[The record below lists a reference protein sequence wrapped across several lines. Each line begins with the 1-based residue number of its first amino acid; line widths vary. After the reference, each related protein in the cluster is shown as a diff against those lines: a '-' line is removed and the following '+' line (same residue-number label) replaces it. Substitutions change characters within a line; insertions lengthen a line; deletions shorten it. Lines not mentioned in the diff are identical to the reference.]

1 MLLIGYHRSMDFKR
15 IKGVT
20 FFGFAGSKPEDQLY
34 SETFEV
40 AKMCGEHGIEVI
52 NGGGPGVMRA
62 ATEGA
67 HAGGGKATVATFYP
81 KFINHFEG
89 KDPLNRA
96 DKEIILDNYL
106 ERTMKLLDLGNV
118 YIVFNGG
125 TGTLSEFGM
134 AWGLAYLYYGHHK
147 PIILYGAF
155 WHEIMEKLV
164 ANMLIAQQR
173 PESLQVYKIATTKEA
188 VLRILEEYE
197 EFLETKP
204 YDHPVIETGEGAF
217 VN

>member
-1 MLLIGYHRSMDFKR
+1 MTDFNR
-15 IKGVT
+15 IKSVT
-20 FFGFAGSKPEDQLY
+20 FFGFADAKPGDPLY
-34 SETFEV
+34 QETFEV
-40 AKMCGEHGIEVI
+40 AKMCAEHGLEIV

-67 HAGGGKATVATFYP
+67 HAGGGKVTVATFYP

-96 DKEIILDNYL
+96 DKEIIMDNYL
-106 ERTMKLLDLGNV
+106 ERTMKLLELGNV

-134 AWGLAYLYYGHHK
+134 AWGLAYLYFGHHK
-147 PIILYGAF
+147 PMIMYGTF
-155 WHEIMEKLV
+155 WHDIMERLV
-164 ANMLIAQQR
+164 SNMMIAQQR
-173 PESLQVYKIATTKEA
+173 PESLKVYKIASSKEL
-188 VLRILEEYE
+188 VLKALEEYE
-197 EFLETKP
+197 EYLGEKP
-204 YDHPVIETGEGAF
+204 FDHPILDSGEGAF